1 MDMDAPTAVDIR
13 AWAPP
18 DFNWARLRYP
28 ATAPAAPAIDPLD
41 KRVEWACAYV
51 EQVSFRPLSSITAEQ
66 PVVPP
71 VSMVLDSSVVRP
83 PINLEPIAEQA
94 ILLRCLQIVMQSS
107 ARYVDA
113 TVLNDYVTQFSAG
126 SYSETRRSAVELL
139 RRGGGVANPQV
150 NPWQELSDLLWL
162 LMTDEAVYFWRQQL
176 TGQTAPAG
184 TFAGADWRGTWD
196 EQWTAIPG
204 IVGDGVVVWP

>member
-1 MDMDAPTAVDIR
+1 MDPLTAQDIR
-13 AWAPP
+13 ALAPP

-28 ATAPAAPAIDPLD
+28 AVAPVPPAVDPLES
-41 KRVEWACAYV
+41 RVGWACAYV
-51 EQVSFRPLSSITAEQ
+51 EQISFRPLASISAED

-71 VSMVLDSSVVRP
+71 VPPVCDSPVVRP
-83 PINLEPIAEQA
+83 PINLEPIAQQA
-94 ILLRCLQIVMQSS
+94 ILLRTLQVILQSS
-107 ARYVDA
+107 ARYIDA
-113 TVLNDYVTQFSAG
+113 TVLNDYVSQFSAG
-126 SYSETRRSAVELL
+126 SYSETRRSSVEML

-162 LMTDEAVYFWRQQL
+162 LMTDDAVYFWRQQL

-184 TFAGADWRGTWD
+184 TFAGGDWRGTWD
-196 EQWTAIPG
+196 SQWPGIPG